1 MSARTPLAHRASP
14 NALLR
19 AALLLGCLLVV
30 FGPGAHGVAASAAW
44 NAQPHPLDS
53 LFVVRQTSA
62 NSCGPAALATL
73 STWLGEPRSEAELV
87 ALTALGPA
95 GISLS
100 EFARLAHHIG
110 LAGTWYRVTASQL
123 NLVPTPFVAHLESS
137 SEQGHLVAV
146 ADVSYGYV
154 AVADPAEGA
163 RALALSSFADR
174 FSGRVFVLDQL
185 P

>member
-1 MSARTPLAHRASP
+1 MSARTPFARLASP
-14 NALLR
+14 PALLR
-19 AALLLGCLLVV
+19 TVLLFGCLLVV
-30 FGPGAHGVAASAAW
+30 IGPGALGVAASAAW

-62 NSCGPAALATL
+62 TSCGPAALATL
-73 STWLGEPRSEAELV
+73 STWLGAPRSEAELV
-87 ALTALGPA
+87 ALTSLGPA

-100 EFARLAHHIG
+100 EFARLAHQIG

-123 NLVPTPFVAHLESS
+123 DLVPTPFVAHLGSS

-163 RALALSSFADR
+163 HAIALSSFAGR
-174 FSGRVFVLDQL
+174 FSGRVYVLEQR